1 MQSHRLLRALATLAL
16 VLACGVAHA
25 YHFTPTETEWA
36 MWPGYCKARYI
47 TTNIG
52 GRSQYVSQV
61 PRSEIDLWK
70 ARIGDEA
77 FLHVHHYCASMAS
90 RLRALQEPDKHQRQE
105 YLKYALDNAMYSYV
119 RTPSTSP
126 VYIQQTTNLALIENA
141 LGHADNALNYANKG
155 VEAQPESAEAY
166 VALAYVYTQM
176 KKKQEARDVLIKGNT
191 VVEGK
196 SAEIHYNL
204 GLIELEL
211 GNTES
216 AVAHAKEAYA
226 LGHPLPGLKRKLIQA
241 KAWIDSE

>member
-1 MQSHRLLRALATLAL
+1 MQRNRRLVALAALASLL
-16 VLACGVAHA
+16 VCGAAQA

-70 ARIGDEA
+70 MRIGDEA

-90 RLRALQEPDKHQRQE
+90 RLRAMQEPDKHERGE
-105 YLKYALDNAMYSYV
+105 YLKYAMENAMYSYV
-119 RTPSTSP
+119 RTPSSSP
-126 VYIQQTTNLALIENA
+126 VFIQQTTNLALIENA
-141 LGHADNALNYANKG
+141 LGHADSAISYAGKG
-155 VEAQPESAEAY
+155 VEAQPQSAEAY
-166 VALAYVYTQM
+166 VALAYVYSQM
-176 KKKQEARDVLIKGNT
+176 KKKEEARDVLVKGNT
-191 VVEGK
+191 AVEGK

-216 AVAHAKEAYA
+216 AVAQAKEAYA
-226 LGHPLPGLKRKLIQA
+226 LGHPLPGLRRKLIQA
-241 KAWIDSE
+241 KVWTDSE